1 MHTSKALIT
10 AGSASVVLLVLAG
23 CSGAG
28 FQAAPVT
35 PQQTSR
41 AGIQFGPQQASSGN
55 GFSSL
60 VGPRGAVV
68 YSRPMKTHS
77 FMSPGAVGKPLI
89 FVSDGYR
96 TINIYLQA
104 GRHKIVGWITGLSSP
119 GQLATDNA
127 GNLYVVT
134 GASGLPASV
143 MVYAP
148 PYTKA
153 PKLTLGGYAYP
164 FDVAVSPRGVVAVTG
179 CITSSCPTQG
189 IVLYSKNSVTPCATI
204 VPDYNIYYA
213 AFDDKG
219 HLYGDGANAS
229 NSTVISRIDGGCS
242 AKTAIELSTANTI
255 VNAYTIQIDKADRI
269 AIMDEGSSSSVIDTY
284 KAPKGRSLGS
294 PVSTTE
300 LQSLPYGISFAFATS
315 GRSLWAGSFE
325 SGNVEDYLYPAGG
338 AAVQTIPGG
347 GVSEG
352 VAVTPPLAP

>member
-1 MHTSKALIT
+1 MHTSKALLT
-10 AGSASVVLLVLAG
+10 AGSTTVAFLVLTG

-28 FQAAPVT
+28 FRAAPLT
-35 PQQTSR
+35 PQQTAR
-41 AGIQFGPQQASSGN
+41 AAIQFGPQLASSGN
-55 GFSSL
+55 RLSNL
-60 VGPRGAVV
+60 VGPRGTII
-68 YSRPMKTHS
+68 YSHPTKTHS

-96 TINIYLQA
+96 TVNAYLQA
-104 GRHKIVGWITGLSSP
+104 RPHEIVGWITGLNYP

-134 GASGLPASV
+134 GIFGPPASV
-143 MVYAP
+143 LVYAP

-164 FDVAVSPRGVVAVTG
+164 FDVAVSPRGIVAVTG

-189 IVLYSKNSVTPCATI
+189 VVLYAKHSVTPCATI
-204 VPDYNIYYA
+204 VPDYNVYFV

-219 HLYGDGANAS
+219 NLYVDGLNAS
-229 NSTVISRIDGGCS
+229 NTAVISRIDGECN
-242 AKTAIELSTANTI
+242 AKRAIALSTTNTI
-255 VNAYTIQIDKADRI
+255 ANPYTIQIDKANRI

-284 KAPKGRSLGS
+284 KTPKGRSLGS

-300 LQSLPYGISFAFATS
+300 LQNLPYGISFAFATS
-315 GRSLWAGSFE
+315 GHSLWAGSFE

-347 GVSEG
+347 GASDG